1 MKPLTRAIAI
11 EHGVSFAWDR
21 FLHQQTDE
29 LPDLLQDAII
39 RATRDW
45 LDANAGRLIEAIA
58 EKAAV
63 RAWLDANAE
72 RLVEAI
78 AEEAAS
84 SPGPAGQPAPARA
97 RECTQSGPSSIH
109 PPSRR

>member
-1 MKPLTRAIAI
+1 MSRSTIKPLTRAIAI
-11 EHGVSFAWDR
+11 EHGVAFAWDR
-21 FLHQQTDE
+21 YLHKQNDE
-29 LPDLLQDAII
+29 VPDLIEDAID

-78 AEEAAS
+78 AEEAALS
-84 SPGPAGQPAPARA
+84 ADPSGVPEPARAPARA
-97 RECTQSGPSSIH
+97 R
-109 PPSRR
+109 